1 MDKKKKKK
9 KKALIVG
16 LSYRDDPVRT
26 LMRGPINSAVYLKK
40 LLMKEFEFSQKDI
53 TLVTDALGKTPTD
66 KEIINHLLNLLAN
79 AQPGDIF
86 LFYYIGHGGRRE
98 SKEYNNNS
106 GYIEYISLGKNA
118 EGVKTFISDN
128 TLRHIVEPLPQGC
141 SFTFMADCCCSGALL
156 EGATEIF
163 GSSTQ
168 FPVTDKIPAPM
179 TEHLDL
185 KRVDLSNCRK
195 LGILFSACQSFE
207 TTGGKYCDV
216 KRKQVA
222 YFTDTVIA
230 IINKFGVNISNRFL
244 FEKIKEA
251 YVEDGKEQS
260 PGLYCDI
267 SQVDLLFLSLEEAET
282 SQLPENSEQAKLTDN
297 QPRE

>member
-1 MDKKKKKK
+1 MDKKKKKKK

-118 EGVKTFISDN
+118 EGVKTFISD
-128 TLRHIVEPLPQGC
+128 
-141 SFTFMADCCCSGALL
+141 CCCSGALL

-179 TEHLDL
+179 IEHLDL

-207 TTGGKYCDV
+207 TTGGKYCYV

-267 SQVDLLFLSLEEAET
+267 SQLDLLFLSLEEAET